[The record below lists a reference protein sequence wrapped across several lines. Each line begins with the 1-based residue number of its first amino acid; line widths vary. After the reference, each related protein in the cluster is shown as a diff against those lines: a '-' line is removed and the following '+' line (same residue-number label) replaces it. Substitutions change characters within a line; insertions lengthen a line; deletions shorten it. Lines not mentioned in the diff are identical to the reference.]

1 MCLHIDPTKLHLFT
15 CFEIRIA
22 MKEEV
27 HKYHLQF
34 ILHLHHEMI
43 CANLS
48 QTAYEIIGY
57 SINYEQSKHGLKLT
71 SI

>member
-1 MCLHIDPTKLHLFT
+1 MHIDPIKLHLFT

-48 QTAYEIIGY
+48 RTACEINDY
-57 SINYEQSKHGLKLT
+57 SIIYEQSKHGLKLT